1 MTAVLLDQR
10 EVLGY
15 RVLEE
20 NLESLDKLVIQV

>member
-1 MTAVLLDQR
+1 VTAVLLDQR

-20 NLESLDKLVIQV
+20 NLESLDKLAIQV